1 MRWNRRL
8 LLVAAGSAAI
18 ALSQTESPTA
28 HPRFEVASIKPNS
41 NGGNV
46 AYIQPLPGSR
56 LVMTNFAV
64 LQLILSAYGVQSYQ
78 VSGDPPWISAD
89 HYDIQAKSEG
99 NASVQQMEGP
109 MLQALLE
116 DRFKLML
123 HRETRQLPV
132 YELTVAKSGVK
143 LERSKEGSCIP
154 YSVDSPP
161 PPPIAPGAPRTN
173 YCGYPRSGVE
183 GLNRTLDGA
192 GVSMTVLANRLS
204 LSYVAQLGRTVIDR
218 AGLAGTFDVHLKW
231 AVDASNGAAGPG
243 ISDDSTG
250 PSIFTALEEQ
260 LGLKLESA
268 KGPVEVLV
276 IDHVEK
282 PSAN

>member
-1 MRWNRRL
+1 
-8 LLVAAGSAAI
+8 LLVAVGSAAVS
-18 ALSQTESPTA
+18 LSQTPSPTA
-28 HPRFEVASIKPNS
+28 HPGFEVASIKPNS
-41 NGGNV
+41 SGSGA

-56 LVMTNFAV
+56 LVMKNFSV

-78 VSGDPPWISAD
+78 ISGDPPWISSD

-132 YELTVAKSGVK
+132 YELTVAKGGVK
-143 LERSKEGSCIP
+143 LERSKEGTCIP

-161 PPPIAPGAPRTN
+161 PPPIAPGAPRPN
-173 YCGYPRSGVE
+173 FCGYPRSGGE

-192 GVSMTVLANRLS
+192 GVSMTVLASRLS
-204 LSYVAQLGRTVIDR
+204 PNYVAQLGRTIIDR
-218 AGLAGTFDVHLKW
+218 TGLIGTFDVHLKW
-231 AVDASNGAAGPG
+231 TMDASAGAASPG

-250 PSIFTALEEQ
+250 PSIFTALQEQ

>member
-64 LQLILSAYGVQSYQ
+64 LQLILSAYGVQGYQ
-78 VSGDPPWISAD
+78 ISGDPPWISTD

-109 MLQALLE
+109 MLQQLLE
-116 DRFKLML
+116 ERFKLKL
-123 HRETRQLPV
+123 HREIRQLPV
-132 YELTVAKSGVK
+132 YELTVAKSRAK

-161 PPPIAPGAPRTN
+161 PPPIAPGAPRPN
-173 YCGYPRSGVE
+173 FCGYPRLGVE
-183 GLNRTLDGA
+183 GLTQTLDGA

-204 LSYVAQLGRTVIDR
+204 PSYATQLGRTVFDPT
-218 AGLAGTFDVHLKW
+218 GLTGTFDVHLKW
-231 AVDASNGAAGPG
+231 TVDASAGATGPV
-243 ISDDSTG
+243 ITDNPTG
-250 PSIFTALEEQ
+250 PSIFTALQEQ